1 MNYLTQYYK
10 NLSEQLQYQLNN
22 LHQNLQEAY
31 PGGMTP
37 GRRAIMKR
45 AVQYD
50 PQMFRSDYIPAE
62 VYRVK
67 RIEQRAEKAD
77 IRGFERAKE
86 NEKRDKASVSSMPG
100 FHDSVVDHFSTAFS
114 NKYAEHPKLAPQLAI
129 KVAADLHKAAGGKG
143 GFRDFDHASKVM
155 LDYMEDSDHV
165 RNHYELRSMEDSSR
179 YGVHPD
185 DVGDFDFGHDIDDD
199 HNDISNSALNSL
211 LKKNE
216 FNQRNKKS
224 ADAYQAER
232 AKHLRAGTYES

>member
-10 NLSEQLQYQLNN
+10 NLSEQLQHQLNN

-37 GRRAIMKR
+37 GRRKVLNKAS
-45 AVQYD
+45 QYD
-50 PQMFRSDYIPAE
+50 RTNFSHD
-62 VYRVK
+62 
-67 RIEQRAEKAD
+67 D
-77 IRGFERAKE
+77 IERASRARSIGYKGE
-86 NEKRDKASVSSMPG
+86 AADRHGYEKDKATVSSMPG

-185 DVGDFDFGHDIDDD
+185 DVGDFDFGNDIDDD
-199 HNDISNSALNSL
+199 HNDISNSALDAL
-211 LKKNE
+211 LKKNK